1 MRSKSPRAVWGL
13 GAGRV
18 KRCSSAGEG
27 ASFQKPCSRLRQSM
41 FFTSYVCQR
50 FFKGAAAAAA
60 GRGSP
65 PPPGAGV
72 GQTVAIP
79 FHEHGVRGT
88 RWYKARGAGGL
99 GRAQFPAPAPPG
111 AAFAIPL
118 ERNGASGGW
127 GPDVR
132 NGALVQAR
140 AHLLK
145 NHALACT
152 RARFPHLMRS
162 KSPRAVWGL
171 GAGRA
176 KWCSGAGEG
185 ASFQKSCSRLHQS
198 VFFYIS
204 CLSTLF

>member
-13 GAGRV
+13 GAGRA
-18 KRCSSAGEG
+18 KWCSGAGEG
-27 ASFQKPCSRLRQSM
+27 ASFQKSCSRLRQSM
-41 FFTSYVCQR
+41 FFTSHVCQR
-50 FFKGAAAAAA
+50 FFQGAAAAAA

-72 GQTVAIP
+72 RQTVAIP
-79 FHEHGVRGT
+79 FQEHGVRGT

-99 GRAQFPAPAPPG
+99 GRPQLPAPAPPGAAFCGREQQGGLGLPQLPAPAPPG

-152 RARFPHLMRS
+152 RA
-162 KSPRAVWGL
+162 
-171 GAGRA
+171 
-176 KWCSGAGEG
+176 
-185 ASFQKSCSRLHQS
+185 
-198 VFFYIS
+198 
-204 CLSTLF
+204 

>member
-1 MRSKSPRAVWGL
+1 MVIQFQEHDGKEQEEQGGWGDPQLPAPARS
-13 GAGRV
+13 
-18 KRCSSAGEG
+18 
-27 ASFQKPCSRLRQSM
+27 
-41 FFTSYVCQR
+41 
-50 FFKGAAAAAA
+50 GAAFC
-60 GRGSP
+60 GRE
-65 PPPGAGV
+65 
-72 GQTVAIP
+72 QQ
-79 FHEHGVRGT
+79 
-88 RWYKARGAGGL
+88 GGWGDPQL
-99 GRAQFPAPAPPG
+99 PAPAPPG

-198 VFFYIS
+198 MIS
-204 CLSTLF
+204 TPHALKVAKGGLGPRGRACEVVLWCRRGRIF

>member
-13 GAGRV
+13 GTGRA
-18 KRCSSAGEG
+18 KWCSGVSEG
-27 ASFQKPCSRLRQSM
+27 VFFEKACSRLRQSM
-41 FFTSYVCQR
+41 FFTSHVCQR
-50 FFKGAAAAAA
+50 FFQGAAAAAA

-72 GQTVAIP
+72 RQTVAIP
-79 FHEHGVRGT
+79 FQEHGVRGT

-99 GRAQFPAPAPPG
+99 GEPQLPAPARPGAAFCGREQQGGLGEPQLPAPAPPG

-140 AHLLK
+140 AHL
-145 NHALACT
+145 
-152 RARFPHLMRS
+152 S
-162 KSPRAVWGL
+162 KTMLSPAPEHDFHISCAQSRQ
-171 GAGRA
+171 GR
-176 KWCSGAGEG
+176 SGA
-185 ASFQKSCSRLHQS
+185 
-198 VFFYIS
+198 
-204 CLSTLF
+204 STPGV